1 MEKIAVIILNWN
13 QSQLT
18 IECLDSVFKSELPAN
33 FQAVVI
39 VVDNNSSVKEKEIL
53 TNYLEKAGRQLQANF
68 RCQLIEN
75 QKNFGF
81 AGGDNIG
88 IKSAIRQSCDY
99 LFLLNNDTEIK
110 NDCLKNLL
118 RELKKNKNIGV
129 VSPKIY
135 YARGY
140 EYHLNRYQPKELG
153 HVIWFAGGKIDW
165 HNLLGAHIG
174 VDKVDKGQYDQ
185 IKTIDFATGCAFLTK
200 KEVFERV
207 GVFDERFFL
216 YLEDLDF
223 SLRIRK
229 NNFKIKFIPQ
239 AVVYH
244 KNAASSGSGSVLHDY
259 YFTRNRLLFAQK
271 HASIKLKLLL
281 YKQALSYFFGQ
292 DKIRKQAVKDYLLQ
306 KFGYKNTTSIE

>member
-1 MEKIAVIILNWN
+1 LCFFN
-13 QSQLT
+13 Q
-18 IECLDSVFKSELPAN
+18 
-33 FQAVVI
+33 
-39 VVDNNSSVKEKEIL
+39 
-53 TNYLEKAGRQLQANF
+53 
-68 RCQLIEN
+68 
-75 QKNFGF
+75 
-81 AGGDNIG
+81 
-88 IKSAIRQSCDY
+88 
-99 LFLLNNDTEIK
+99 
-110 NDCLKNLL
+110 
-118 RELKKNKNIGV
+118 
-129 VSPKIY
+129 
-135 YARGY
+135 
-140 EYHLNRYQPKELG
+140 
-153 HVIWFAGGKIDW
+153 
-165 HNLLGAHIG
+165 
-174 VDKVDKGQYDQ
+174 
-185 IKTIDFATGCAFLTK
+185 